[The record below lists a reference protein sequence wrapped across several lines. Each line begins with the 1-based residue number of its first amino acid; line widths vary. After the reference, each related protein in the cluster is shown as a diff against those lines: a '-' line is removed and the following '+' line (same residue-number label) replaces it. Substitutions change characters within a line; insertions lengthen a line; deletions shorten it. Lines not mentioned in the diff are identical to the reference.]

1 MSDSAVH
8 MCVVTVSVYLSV
20 CVCLL
25 GVWDGVSVCKCVLNC
40 AVKCYQF
47 STLLCRRVALYN
59 PAELYV

>member
-1 MSDSAVH
+1 M
-8 MCVVTVSVYLSV
+8 
-20 CVCLL
+20 CLL